1 MILKILVIGCFLCS
15 LICVSEILILTLIN
29 GSPFCSDFSTAGAII
44 FFFLLVF
51 IINRINSRLFKFLYL
66 RKEELIVIYIM
77 MIVSCAI
84 VSWGLVLNLIGF
96 IGGVY
101 YYATDVNEW
110 AKYIHPYLPKFLFI
124 SDREAI
130 RYFYEGLPK
139 GLGIPWRLWII
150 PLTNWFLF
158 IIGFYLLSI
167 FLMIMLREQWV
178 ERERLIYPLTE
189 LPTRMAE
196 DKGFFKDK
204 LMWLGFFIPFFFYS
218 LIGLHKI
225 FPQFPEIK
233 LKTSISAF
241 RGQFGFPLYFHFEM
255 IGLAFLMSK
264 DVLLSIWVFAIFYII
279 LTGYLKM
286 TGISIGYTI
295 PYTDPAS
302 QEVAFLSFG
311 ALICFTLISIFYSR
325 YHLRNIFL
333 KAISKNNMNDENE
346 VLPYKIVFWGFVL
359 TFLYLIFFF
368 VKVFGVKIS
377 VSIYFIL
384 ITILIFTGITKIIT
398 QTGLAYYRAPMIP
411 FAATIY
417 TFGSKFIGQQGMV
430 SLATSFIWAGDIRT
444 TVMTSTANGLKL
456 STEFKINSKKI
467 FFAILVSIFVSYIT
481 TSWFLIFLCY
491 KNAGINLYSWHLK
504 RLSDFVLSFVKSIMQ
519 IQPNFGKLQFFYTI
533 IGIILMLFFHLLRIK
548 VLWWPISPVGLATG
562 IPLPIFFNWFSI
574 FVAWLVKSL
583 VMKYGGNKIYERAKV
598 FFLGMVLGSFIVAGI
613 WNIISYFTNV
623 EGINFLF

>member
-1 MILKILVIGCFLCS
+1 MIRKRSLILGVIFSILVVLVEIGSVLFS
-15 LICVSEILILTLIN
+15 N
-29 GSPFCSDFSTAGAII
+29 GSPLCGFYSTPCAII

-286 TGISIGYTI
+286 TGVSIGPSII
-295 PYTDPAS
+295 PSDPATIEIS
-302 QEVAFLSFG
+302 FLSFG
-311 ALICFTLISIFYSR
+311 ALIIYTLSSLWVARGYLKEVFLTCIGKKESNKVEIFSYKTIFLSILIFYL
-325 YHLRNIFL
+325 YFL
-333 KAISKNNMNDENE
+333 
-346 VLPYKIVFWGFVL
+346 FWINLMGF
-359 TFLYLIFFF
+359 
-368 VKVFGVKIS
+368 KVIYA
-377 VSIYFIL
+377 IYFTV
-384 ITILIFTGITKIIT
+384 ITILIYIGLTKIIA
-398 QTGLAYYRAPMIP
+398 QTGLAYFSTPIVP
-411 FAATIY
+411 FAPTIY
-417 TFGSKFIGQQGMV
+417 TFGSKLLGEKGIVGNALTYV
-430 SLATSFIWAGDIRT
+430 WTCDIRT
-444 TVMTSTANGLKL
+444 TVMASTANGLKL
-456 STEFKINSKKI
+456 STYFKINSKKI
-467 FFAILVSIFVSYIT
+467 FFAIILSIIITYI
-481 TSWFLIFLCY
+481 SACFLIICICYKYGAINVLDWPFSKIQDYVAKNIVPFIKFPIKFGKVQFIYSLIGGFFMCILIFL
-491 KNAGINLYSWHLK
+491 KN
-504 RLSDFVLSFVKSIMQ
+504 RF
-519 IQPNFGKLQFFYTI
+519 
-533 IGIILMLFFHLLRIK
+533 
-548 VLWWPISPVGLATG
+548 LWWPLSPIGFALGL
-562 IPLPIFFNWFSI
+562 PLPVICNWFSV
-574 FVAWLVKSL
+574 FTAWVIKSL
-583 VMKYGGNKIYERAKV
+583 VLKYGGVNLYYRMKN
-598 FFLGMVLGSFIVAGI
+598 FFLGMVLGAFFTGGI
-613 WNIISYFTNV
+613 WNIIGYIVKIPIRFFV
-623 EGINFLF
+623 R